1 MFNRFPAPHVSE
13 LLPLHAMLQS
23 ERVALVLVPA
33 KTFPQS
39 ELSSV
44 IEREICVE
52 VTRTAL
58 LGIFKLGI
66 MSGSDDD

>member
-1 MFNRFPAPHVSE
+1 
-13 LLPLHAMLQS
+13 MLQS

-39 ELSSV
+39 ESSSV
-44 IEREICVE
+44 IEREIYVE
-52 VTRTAL
+52 VARTAL

-66 MSGSDDD
+66 MSGSDND